1 MLGISYDTIGNIA
14 DSVLI
19 IDTFVLGTAGR
30 VRGSGAHQ

>member
-19 IDTFVLGTAGR
+19 IDTMNTNEADQTDKHG
-30 VRGSGAHQ
+30 QQ